1 MSQTS
6 FEFKADA
13 NDSSP
18 LYMQIARKLSD
29 DVHNGRY
36 QVDQAL
42 PSERVLSELLNVSR
56 VTARKAIDQL
66 VDQGLVV
73 RRRGSGNYIAPRIE
87 QPLSN
92 LTSFSEQLQQ
102 RGHIPGSRWLK
113 RAIVTPTPEEQLSL
127 GLSPYS
133 KVARLERL
141 RLADDVVM
149 AYEVSVLPQTV
160 LNDPN
165 AVGNSLYQY
174 LDSIGQSP
182 ARALQHIRA
191 MNASAELAKQLG
203 VPEGQ
208 AVLYITRIAYLESGE
223 AMELTHSYCHSDH
236 YDFVAEMRRA
246 TSSTAGRSNG
256 DWRRTLAICVRAWRM
271 SSWSAMPPM
280 QTRIACGGGPSTA
293 KASLGTTPMPV
304 ARRCAVNASRSHCSG
319 NFIHRWNASGAE
331 A

>member
-6 FEFKADA
+6 VEFHADDLD
-13 NDSSP
+13 NSP

-29 DVHNGRY
+29 DVRNGRY

-42 PSERVLSELLNVSR
+42 PSERTLSELLNVSR

-102 RGHIPGSRWLK
+102 RGYTPGSQWLK
-113 RAIVTPTPEEQLSL
+113 RAIVSASADEQMSL
-127 GLSPYS
+127 ALSPSS

-141 RLADDVVM
+141 RMADDIVM
-149 AYEVSVLPQTV
+149 AYEVSVLPQHIV
-160 LNDPN
+160 PKPEAIGD
-165 AVGNSLYQY
+165 SLYAF
-174 LDSIGQSP
+174 LESTGHAP

-191 MNASAELAKQLG
+191 MNAPAELAERLN

-208 AVLYITRIAYLESGE
+208 AVLFITRIAYLDSGE
-223 AMELTHSYCHSDH
+223 AVELTHSYCRSDH

-246 TSSTAGRSNG
+246 PA
-256 DWRRTLAICVRAWRM
+256 
-271 SSWSAMPPM
+271 
-280 QTRIACGGGPSTA
+280 
-293 KASLGTTPMPV
+293 
-304 ARRCAVNASRSHCSG
+304 
-319 NFIHRWNASGAE
+319 
-331 A
+331 

>member
-6 FEFKADA
+6 VEFHADVSD
-13 NDSSP
+13 NSP

-29 DVHNGRY
+29 DVRNGRY

-42 PSERVLSELLNVSR
+42 PSERTLSELLNVSR

-102 RGHIPGSRWLK
+102 RGYTPKSRWLK
-113 RAIVTPTPEEQLSL
+113 RAIVTASADEQMSL
-127 GLSPYS
+127 ALSPSS

-141 RLADDVVM
+141 RMADDVVM
-149 AYEVSVLPQTV
+149 AYEVSVLPQHIVPKPETIG
-160 LNDPN
+160 D
-165 AVGNSLYQY
+165 SLYAF
-174 LDSIGQSP
+174 LESTGKAP

-191 MNASAELAKQLG
+191 MNAPAELAQQLE

-208 AVLYITRIAYLESGE
+208 AVLFITRIAYLDSGE
-223 AMELTHSYCHSDH
+223 AVELTHSYCRSDH

-246 TSSTAGRSNG
+246 PA
-256 DWRRTLAICVRAWRM
+256 
-271 SSWSAMPPM
+271 
-280 QTRIACGGGPSTA
+280 
-293 KASLGTTPMPV
+293 
-304 ARRCAVNASRSHCSG
+304 
-319 NFIHRWNASGAE
+319 
-331 A
+331 